1 MAAKVTIN
9 TNVFIVSASLAYT
22 HTRCASIFVCSAP
35 ALLLGV
41 CAQRAGRAVA
51 GAPPKFACASAAEAN
66 DRNPAPAF
74 ATASRT
80 LSRVPGAARKPVE
93 PSNEQHITCT
103 ERREKSCR
111 SDAHNNITAGE
122 RLIVPEG

>member
-1 MAAKVTIN
+1 VAAKVTIN

-41 CAQRAGRAVA
+41 CAQRAGRLVA
-51 GAPPKFACASAAEAN
+51 GGTPKICLRFGRRGQRSK
-66 DRNPAPAF
+66 P
-74 ATASRT
+74 RT
-80 LSRVPGAARKPVE
+80 GLCDSIEDVEQVPGAARKPVE